1 MVGGKGWDNNNYL
14 DGLDGSEED
23 RELSNE
29 QYKEEAEARN
39 AFMERQRERMNN
51 PATKKFMEQLQK
63 QREAGNTSG
72 YGMSVGAGVD
82 GGMDDFDNNM
92 PTPNSI
98 HGGSRFS
105 SMMSKSKQMQQQ
117 GRGGMMGRGGMPPG
131 MGGFLEQ
138 KFAVP
143 LDDDTDDENSKNDE
157 VE

>member
-63 QREAGNTSG
+63 QREAGTTPG
-72 YGMSVGAGVD
+72 YGMSIGGG
-82 GGMDDFDNNM
+82 GGMDDFDNDM